1 MEPWQIAVEAARSKK
16 AEDIVVLDIGKVSSF
31 TDSFVVCTGTNVRQ
45 TQAIANAVQEKLRE
59 EGWRPMGVEGEQRG
73 EWILV
78 DYGDML
84 VHVFTPEKRAFY
96 DLERLWSKAPRIPV
110 PEEASV
116 EG

>member
-1 MEPWQIAVEAARSKK
+1 MEPWQIAVDAARAKK

-31 TDSFVVCTGTNVRQ
+31 TEFFVICTGSNIRQ
-45 TQAIANAVQEKLRE
+45 TQSIADAIQEKMRE
-59 EGWRPMGVEGEQRG
+59 QGWRPMGIEGEQRG

-84 VHVFTPEKRAFY
+84 VHVLTPQKRAFY
-96 DLERLWSKAPRIPV
+96 DLERLWSKAPRIAV
-110 PEEASV
+110 PEEAAV